1 MKFIIDFIPIFI
13 FFITYKMSDI
23 YTATMVLI
31 ASSFLLLVTHWIIY
45 RTVDRIQLLTF
56 IFSALLGAS
65 TLLFHEE
72 IYIKW
77 KPTAIYWGLALFF
90 LGSQLIRKK
99 NLLQYVMGNK
109 IILPEIVWQRLSFC
123 WVAFFIAMGITNL
136 YVVYNF
142 DTNTWVNFKLFGTLG
157 LTVVFIVLQSIYMS
171 RYIKPE
177 N

>member
-13 FFITYKMSDI
+13 FFIVFKLSNI
-23 YTATMVLI
+23 YTATLVLI
-31 ASSFLLLVTHWIIY
+31 ASSFLLLLIHWIIY

-56 IFSALLGAS
+56 VLSTLLGAS

-77 KPTAIYWGLALFF
+77 KPTAIYWGLALLFV
-90 LGSQLIRKK
+90 GSQLIKK
-99 NLLQYVMGNK
+99 KSLLQYAMGNK
-109 IILPEIVWQRLSFC
+109 IILPAAIWQRLSFY
-123 WVAFFIAMGITNL
+123 WAAFFIAMGFANL

-157 LTVVFIVLQSIYMS
+157 LTIVFILIQSVYMS
-171 RYIKPE
+171 KYIKSE